1 MYLAAETRVL
11 PLYSH
16 LLTVCFGS
24 FQEVWPAER
33 ILAES
38 QANPSL
44 PSLGWFRLRPR
55 SLSQRVTF
63 TRPTAVPG
71 EIHLE
76 TQCALEAL
84 LTGGSPKGEFHEII
98 ESASQVLLAGVAPT
112 REIHLE
118 IQCALEVPV
127 EGVRLRGGHKVLP
140 PPKTTCLRRP
150 SDGG

>member
-16 LLTVCFGS
+16 LLTVCSGS

-55 SLSQRVTF
+55 SLSQRGTF

-71 EIHLE
+71 EFHLE
-76 TQCALEAL
+76 KQCASEGILKGVIPE
-84 LTGGSPKGEFHEII
+84 GEFHEII

-118 IQCALEVPV
+118 KQCASEGIV
-127 EGVRLRGGHKVLP
+127 EGVWLRGGHKVVP
-140 PPKTTCLRRP
+140 PPKATCHRRH

>member
-16 LLTVCFGS
+16 LLTVCSGS

-44 PSLGWFRLRPR
+44 PSLGWLRLRPR
-55 SLSQRVTF
+55 SLSQRGTF
-63 TRPTAVPG
+63 TSLTAVPG
-71 EIHLE
+71 EIHLKR
-76 TQCALEAL
+76 QCASEAL
-84 LTGGSPKGEFHEII
+84 LTGVSPKGEFHEII
-98 ESASQVLLAGVAPT
+98 ESASEELLIGVTPT

-118 IQCALEVPV
+118 IQCASEAFLT
-127 EGVRLRGGHKVLP
+127 GAARKVNF
-140 PPKTTCLRRP
+140 TRQARNWCVNW
-150 SDGG
+150 